1 MSCIGA
7 RLRWPFTGVRGAR
20 AVTTRPRVDA
30 VWPVAG
36 GYPMID
42 GAMVLVLALA
52 VLAVLW
58 VIVIYGSQFLVRGS
72 CGRHRDAESLIGT
85 HSRKFCRRSY

>member
-1 MSCIGA
+1 MTCVAA

-20 AVTTRPRVDA
+20 AVTARQGIDA
-30 VWPVAG
+30 TWP
-36 GYPMID
+36 GYAMID

-58 VIVIYGSQFLVRGS
+58 AIVICGSHFFGPR
-72 CGRHRDAESLIGT
+72 
-85 HSRKFCRRSY
+85 